1 MELKSKVPPIS
12 LKKLLLYQH
21 LLLLTM
27 LAMSALL
34 GGTWIIMWQNASAES
49 LLINGLL
56 RESQHLYTDIY
67 RQAREANVA
76 SRTSDNLSVTQ
87 YWDHVY
93 DMDARF
99 ARLEQGL
106 YDQSEAQAILA
117 MRNAYSMMQTQI
129 NVLLTEQERTN
140 AHLLIDNAVE
150 RWITGAF
157 SDAYSTLSRILD
169 ARSKKVEE
177 RLERWNRLAIWLFP
191 IPLLT
196 GALVVLFT
204 HQRLEKMF
212 SKPMLALS
220 HGAMEIAQGHLEH
233 SIKETGV
240 TETRS
245 LASSINCMAID
256 LKQAREQIL
265 EQERQTSLQR
275 LVPMVA
281 HNIRN
286 PLATIRAVAQAADP
300 EDSLEEQ
307 NETKQSIISTVDRL
321 ERWTTSLLDYLNPF
335 KPQLVVINADEFL
348 KELVVMADT
357 QAELREIELVYQLYT
372 GLQFNADLNLLEQA
386 LHGLLINAI
395 EASPTGSKV
404 FISVLDNKRS
414 ITILI
419 EDQGPGMAYIPDE
432 NSKGP
437 GPSTKTHGTGI
448 GIPFAIRV
456 CQAHGGELHFGKSSQ
471 GGTAVSFQLVKESI

>member
-1 MELKSKVPPIS
+1 M
-12 LKKLLLYQH
+12 LYQH

-67 RQAREANVA
+67 RQAREASVA

-99 ARLEQGL
+99 ARLELGL
-106 YDQSEAQAILA
+106 YEQGEEAQAILA

-129 NVLLTEQERTN
+129 NVLLTKRERTN
-140 AHLLIDNAVE
+140 PHLLIDNAVE
-150 RWITGAF
+150 RWISGAF

-169 ARSKKVEE
+169 ARSKKVKE

-204 HQRLEKMF
+204 HKRLEMMF

-220 HGAMEIAQGHLEH
+220 HGALEIAQGHLEH
-233 SIKETGV
+233 SVLETGV

-245 LASSINCMAID
+245 LASSINRMAVD

-286 PLATIRAVAQAADP
+286 PLATIRAVAQAADS

-307 NETKQSIISTVDRL
+307 IETKQSIISTVDRL

-335 KPQLVVINADEFL
+335 KPQLVVINADDFL

-357 QAELREIELVYQLYT
+357 QAELKEIELVYQRYT
-372 GLQFNADLNLLEQA
+372 GLAFKADQNLLEQA

-395 EASPTGSKV
+395 EAGPVGSKV
-404 FISVLDNKRS
+404 FISVLDNERS
-414 ITILI
+414 TSILI
-419 EDQGPGMAYIPDE
+419 EDQGPGMAYTPDE

-471 GGTAVSFQLVKESI
+471 GGTAVNFQLVKELI